1 MNLQS
6 APVAAAPP
14 SSPPEP
20 RRMGS
25 PIVGG
30 PRPSAPGGALPPRDF
45 SAIARDVASAAAA
58 DGPAPAGPAP
68 PQPSFDCRFA
78 RTPAQR
84 MVCEDPELAAADR
97 RLSQAYRAAVAAG
110 APEGVLRDEQQDW
123 LNLREDAAQ
132 RSRRAVADVYEQRIG
147 DLERQLDEAPPAPPQ
162 P

>member
-1 MNLQS
+1 
-6 APVAAAPP
+6 
-14 SSPPEP
+14 
-20 RRMGS
+20 
-25 PIVGG
+25 
-30 PRPSAPGGALPPRDF
+30 
-45 SAIARDVASAAAA
+45 
-58 DGPAPAGPAP
+58 
-68 PQPSFDCRFA
+68 
-78 RTPAQR
+78 

-110 APEGVLRDEQQDW
+110 APEEVLRDEQQDW